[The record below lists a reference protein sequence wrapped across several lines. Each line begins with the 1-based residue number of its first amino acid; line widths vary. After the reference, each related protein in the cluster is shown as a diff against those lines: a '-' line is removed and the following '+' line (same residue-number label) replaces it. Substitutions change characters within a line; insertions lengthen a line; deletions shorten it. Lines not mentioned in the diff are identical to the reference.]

1 MSQLPPAALPWP
13 TISWRQLHTWG
24 GLLLGWLLLPVFVT
38 GTLAVFEH
46 ELSRWMQPEIP
57 RRPEV
62 SRAEALDRAV
72 AFLQQQAPTAAS
84 WMVSWPRA
92 RDPALSA
99 SWGAGRAMAQAYL
112 DPRDGQPL
120 KVRDTLG
127 GHLFVDFH
135 YELLAGKVGLWLVGV
150 AGLAMVI
157 ALITGILIH
166 ARLFKDFFTFR
177 PAGGGHKGWLDG
189 HNLSGVLTLPF
200 LLMISYTG
208 VSLSFT
214 TLYPATTNQLFD
226 GDGGKLRSAVVRDFS
241 RPATGEAAPLLLPLS
256 RYLALA
262 DARFGDGQTSLLRV
276 VSPGDG
282 HAHVELMRSAEE
294 QLALIAHR
302 LAFDGVSGQPLAE
315 QSDFRPLTVAFR
327 AMAGLHVGHYG
338 GMALSWIYFIC
349 GSAGCVL
356 IASGLILYPLKRRQ
370 RHGPSR
376 WLTSVDALNQISI
389 AGSLQACALVL
400 WANRLL
406 PLELDAR
413 PQWEVALLCSS
424 WLLSALL
431 ACWPRAGWRVQ
442 LGLAGLLWL
451 LLPVVDL
458 LSVSNHWWAAWA
470 AGERVFVAVDLL
482 ALTLGLALL
491 LMAGRPRRER

>member
-1 MSQLPPAALPWP
+1 MSRQPQPAAWP

-57 RRPEV
+57 SRPEV

-72 AFLQQQAPTAAS
+72 AFLQQQAPTAQG
-84 WMVSWPRA
+84 WMVSWPSA

-120 KVRDTLG
+120 RVRDTLG

-166 ARLFKDFFTFR
+166 ARLFKDFFAFR
-177 PAGGGHKGWLDG
+177 PAAGGHKAWLDG

-200 LLMISYTG
+200 LLMITYSG

-214 TLYPATTNQLFD
+214 TLYPATTNQLFA
-226 GDGGKLRSAVVRDFS
+226 GNGGKLRSAVVRDFS
-241 RPATGEAAPLLLPLS
+241 RPPTGEAAPLLLPLS
-256 RYLALA
+256 RYLPLA
-262 DARFGDGQTSLLRV
+262 DARFGEGNSSLLRV
-276 VSPGDG
+276 VRPGDA
-282 HAHVELMRSAEE
+282 HAHVEVMRSAED
-294 QLALIAHR
+294 QLALIARR
-302 LAFDGVSGQPLAE
+302 LAFDGVSGQPLDE
-315 QSDFRPLTVAFR
+315 QFDFRPLTVAFR

-338 GMALSWIYFIC
+338 GLALSWLYFIC
-349 GSAGCVL
+349 GAAGCLL
-356 IASGLILYPLKRRQ
+356 IASGLVLYPLKRRQ

-406 PLELDAR
+406 PLELSAR
-413 PQWEVALLCSS
+413 PQWEVALLCSG

-431 ACWPRAGWRVQ
+431 ICWPRAGWRAQ

-451 LLPVVDL
+451 LLPAVDL
-458 LSVSNHWWAAWA
+458 LSVSSHWWAAWA
-470 AGERVFVAVDLL
+470 AGERVFVVVDLL
-482 ALTLGLALL
+482 ALALGLALL
-491 LMAGRPRRER
+491 LMAGRRRREQ